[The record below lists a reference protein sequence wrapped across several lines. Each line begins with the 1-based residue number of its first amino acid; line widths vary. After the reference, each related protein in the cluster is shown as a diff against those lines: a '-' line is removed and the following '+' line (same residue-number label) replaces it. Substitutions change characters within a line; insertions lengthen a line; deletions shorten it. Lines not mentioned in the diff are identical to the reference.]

1 VTRCAP
7 RPADLWLSVGVSTG
21 SQATLGSVLAA
32 VGPTL
37 IRALCLPRGPD
48 ASVSGPSLLD
58 TAVGISAAPGTL
70 LLAVGCRPGSSAMAA
85 AIAQAV
91 DTEHVAVVAKS
102 YGDPIGPALEAAESA
117 GIALLLADN
126 TVTWTRLHVLL
137 SAACQH
143 ATNGRDDRMSAV
155 VIGDLFALAN
165 ALAAIVGGAISIE
178 DPHQNML
185 AYSSVPG
192 QPIDEVRK
200 DGILGRRVPAEFR
213 LADLYER
220 VRQSDTVEH
229 VFLPGLRKR
238 LAVAIRAG
246 DEPIG
251 SIWAVEG
258 NAGFAPD
265 AERALVETARMA
277 SVHILRLRTTADV
290 ERAARSEALHAL
302 LRGRSTSA
310 VEYLPVASDQDMVV
324 MAFRIS
330 DARDL
335 SDDTLLTRTADFVA
349 VSCEGFNRR
358 AACLTLGE
366 TIYALLPVVRG
377 AHRRALATFAEH
389 LAGRAAES
397 LGVGLRVGI
406 GGSAPTLADVARSRQ
421 EADLVLHVLADRD
434 DGPATASI
442 ADVRSLAILLQL
454 REIIDGDPQFRLD
467 VLDRM
472 REHDAAK
479 STGYVDTL
487 RTYLDCFGDVPTA
500 STRMF
505 LHQNTFRHRM
515 RRMTEIF
522 DLSLDDP
529 DERLVLWILLHLS
542 E

>member
-1 VTRCAP
+1 MTAATSPVGH
-7 RPADLWLSVGVSTG
+7 LWLSEGVGNG
-21 SQATLGSVLAA
+21 SRATLGSVLAA

-37 IRALCLPRGPD
+37 IRALCLPHGPD
-48 ASVSGPSLLD
+48 VEVSGPSLLD
-58 TAVGISAAPGTL
+58 TAVGAATAPEAL
-70 LLAVGCRPGSSAMAA
+70 LLAVGCRPGSAAMATAISQSA
-85 AIAQAV
+85 AAG
-91 DTEHVAVVAKS
+91 HVAVVAKS
-102 YGDPIGPALEAAESA
+102 YGDPVEPAVRAAEAA
-117 GIALLLADN
+117 GIALLLADD
-126 TVTWTRLHVLL
+126 TVSWTRLHVLL

-143 ATNGRDDRMSAV
+143 GHDGRDERMSAV

-220 VRQSDTVEH
+220 VRRSGTVEH
-229 VFLPGLRKR
+229 VTLPGLRNR

-258 NAGFAPD
+258 DDGFAPD
-265 AERALVETARMA
+265 ADRALAETARMA

-302 LRGRSTSA
+302 LLGRSTPSGD
-310 VEYLPVASDQDMVV
+310 YLPVASDQDMVV
-324 MAFRIS
+324 VAFRMS
-330 DARDL
+330 GARDP
-335 SDDTLLTRTADFVA
+335 SDDTLLTRTADFIA
-349 VSCEGFNRR
+349 VSGEGFNRR
-358 AACLTLGE
+358 SACLTLGD
-366 TIYALLPVVRG
+366 TVYALLPVVRG
-377 AHRRALATFAEH
+377 AHRRVLATFAEH
-389 LAGRAAES
+389 VADRAAES
-397 LGVGLRVGI
+397 LGVRLRAGI
-406 GGSAPTLADVARSRQ
+406 GGSASTLADVARSRQ
-421 EADLVLHVLADRD
+421 EADLVLDVLADRD
-434 DGPATASI
+434 DGRSIAGI

-454 REIIDGDPQFRLD
+454 REIIDGDPQFRLG

-479 STGYVDTL
+479 NTGYVETL

-500 STRMF
+500 SARMF

-529 DERLVLWILLHLS
+529 DERLVLWILLHVS

>member
-1 VTRCAP
+1 M
-7 RPADLWLSVGVSTG
+7 DVSTR
-21 SQATLGSVLAA
+21 QHTTLGSVLSA

-37 IRALCLPRGPD
+37 IRALRLPRGPD
-48 ASVSGPSLLD
+48 IVVAGPSLFD
-58 TAVGISAAPGTL
+58 IAVGATESTGTL
-70 LLAVGCRPGSSAMAA
+70 LLAVGCRPGSRAMAS

-91 DTEHVAVVAKS
+91 AAEHAAVVIKS
-102 YGDPIGPALEAAESA
+102 YGDPVEPALEASEAA
-117 GIALLLADN
+117 KIALILADD
-126 TVTWTRLHVLL
+126 TVSWTRLHVLL

-143 ATNGRDDRMSAV
+143 GTEERSERMSAV

-178 DPHQNML
+178 DPHQNVL

-200 DGILGRRVPAEFR
+200 AGILGRRVPAEFR
-213 LADLYER
+213 LVELYER
-220 VRQSDTVEH
+220 VRQSGTVEH
-229 VFLPGLRKR
+229 VMLPGLRNR

-258 NAGFAPD
+258 NDGFAPD
-265 AERALVETARMA
+265 AERTLAETARMA

-290 ERAARSEALHAL
+290 ERTARSEALHAL
-302 LRGRSTSA
+302 LLGRATSS
-310 VEYLPVASDQDMVV
+310 VEYLPIASDQDMVV
-324 MAFRIS
+324 VAFRMS
-330 DARDL
+330 DARDP
-335 SDDTLLTRTADFVA
+335 SDDTLLERTADFIA

-358 AACLTLGE
+358 SACLTLGE
-366 TIYALLPVVRG
+366 TIYALLPTVR
-377 AHRRALATFAEH
+377 ATPRRVLTTFAER
-389 LAGRAAES
+389 LAGRATES
-397 LGVGLRVGI
+397 LGISLRAGI
-406 GGSAPTLADVARSRQ
+406 GGSAATLAEVARSRQ
-421 EADLVLHVLADRD
+421 EADLVLDVLADRD
-434 DGPATASI
+434 DGRSIASI

-454 REIIDGDPQFRLD
+454 RENIDGDPQFKLD
-467 VLDRM
+467 VLCRM

-479 STGYVDTL
+479 NTGYVETL

-500 STRMF
+500 SARMF

-529 DERLVLWILLHLS
+529 DERLVLWILLHIS